1 MLRQLLDMPTRDYG
15 AGARTETEK
24 SMEDRPSSE
33 DLLLQMGN
41 TEANVSR
48 GKKKKRE
55 ARRCPQHH
63 VVNLIEE
70 LSSSL

>member
-48 GKKKKRE
+48 EKKILRSKE
-55 ARRCPQHH
+55 MPSASHGEFNRRT
-63 VVNLIEE
+63 E
-70 LSSSL
+70 

>member
-1 MLRQLLDMPTRDYG
+1 MLRQLLDMPTRDCG
-15 AGARTETEK
+15 AGAGTETEK

-48 GKKKKRE
+48 EKKKRE

-63 VVNLIEE
+63 MVNLIEE

>member
-48 GKKKKRE
+48 KKKKWRSKE
-55 ARRCPQHH
+55 MPSASHGEFNRRT
-63 VVNLIEE
+63 E
-70 LSSSL
+70 

>member
-48 GKKKKRE
+48 GKKKKKRSKE
-55 ARRCPQHH
+55 MPSASHGEFNRRT
-63 VVNLIEE
+63 E
-70 LSSSL
+70 